1 MKNIFEEIYQQE
13 TELKKQYDAADDA
26 GKDSIRAERKALMER
41 IASLG
46 GAAPRIWREYEK
58 ARENGNEF
66 LDINDVVWD
75 KDVELLVTT
84 LRKYGIE
91 KFTFSSG
98 WSSAVDTAWLFQQN
112 GCKLE
117 GLVEISGNMD
127 YLKGEHEKL
136 HGYLFSVN

>member
-13 TELKKQYDAADDA
+13 AELKKQYDAADDA
-26 GKDSIRAERKALMER
+26 GKDSIRAEYKVLMER

-46 GAAPRIWREYEK
+46 GAAPRIWREYDK
-58 ARENGNEF
+58 ARENGNEL

-75 KDVELLVTT
+75 KDVETLVTT
-84 LRKYGIE
+84 LQKYGIE

-136 HGYLFSVN
+136 LGYLFSVN